1 MAKHFNTKVAHLL
14 KLNKLKLGDTLFV
27 GRKIMVPVGKTE
39 NKKNTNLASTAEN
52 KKSGGR
58 KKSSKYYTVKK
69 GDTLVIVAKN
79 NSTTVNQLLKI
90 NNMKI
95 TDPLL
100 YGLKIKL
107 P

>member
-1 MAKHFNTKVAHLL
+1 VAKHFNTKVALLL
-14 KLNKLKLGDTLFV
+14 KLNKLKLEDPLFV
-27 GRKIMVPVGKTE
+27 GRKIMVPANKTE
-39 NKKNTNLASTAEN
+39 NKINANLASAAEK
-52 KKSGGR
+52 KKSGSR

-69 GDTLVIVAKN
+69 GDTLFIVAKN
-79 NSTTVNQLLKI
+79 NSTTVNELLKI

-95 TDPLL
+95 TDPLF